1 MRAFSLWCAAGFTAL
16 LVAASV
22 QAGAAD
28 TVVTYQGR
36 LRSAGLPAN
45 GTFTMSFTLFDAP
58 VGGTQ
63 IGSTITPFGG
73 VAATGG
79 VFTVNLDFGN
89 QAFNNHDRYLQIV
102 VNGTTLT
109 PRQLIARAPHAIAT
123 RGLFVGPTET
133 VGVGIETPNPNVQ
146 MDVRSSRVVA
156 LNVQNSSTSGQAVS
170 GFASSPT
177 GTTYGLYGLNDS
189 PDGRGV
195 FGWARNA
202 NVGDSAGVYGQN
214 DGAGGAGVK
223 GLGYHGVFG
232 ESSAEMGA
240 GVYGRSAADNG
251 TVWGVFGYAQTETGI
266 GVGGLSLGP
275 DGSGVRGEGVTGVS
289 GWSNT
294 AGGVGVDGEITE
306 TVGIAAVRGT
316 ALATTGDTRGV
327 LGISNSSTGTGVRGE
342 GRMGVHGLSDDSA
355 GIGIQGEVS
364 STGAVAAVR
373 GIATATS
380 GGAAGVAGATASA
393 AGWDFIANGAG
404 MDYGTVS
411 SIRWKRNL
419 QAIEYPLD
427 KIDQLRG
434 LYYDWDDAHGGK
446 RHDIGMIAEE
456 VGQVV
461 PEIVGYE
468 ANGVDAIGMDYSK
481 LTPLLVEAVKAL
493 RAEKDAQIEDLQQ
506 ENSVLRAR
514 LERIEALLGEAPVS
528 AGAR

>member
-1 MRAFSLWCAAGFTAL
+1 
-16 LVAASV
+16 
-22 QAGAAD
+22 
-28 TVVTYQGR
+28 
-36 LRSAGLPAN
+36 
-45 GTFTMSFTLFDAP
+45 
-58 VGGTQ
+58 
-63 IGSTITPFGG
+63 
-73 VAATGG
+73 
-79 VFTVNLDFGN
+79 
-89 QAFNNHDRYLQIV
+89 
-102 VNGTTLT
+102 
-109 PRQLIARAPHAIAT
+109 
-123 RGLFVGPTET
+123 
-133 VGVGIETPNPNVQ
+133 
-146 MDVRSSRVVA
+146 
-156 LNVQNSSTSGQAVS
+156 
-170 GFASSPT
+170 
-177 GTTYGLYGLNDS
+177 
-189 PDGRGV
+189 
-195 FGWARNA
+195 
-202 NVGDSAGVYGQN
+202 
-214 DGAGGAGVK
+214 
-223 GLGYHGVFG
+223 
-232 ESSAEMGA
+232 
-240 GVYGRSAADNG
+240 
-251 TVWGVFGYAQTETGI
+251 
-266 GVGGLSLGP
+266 
-275 DGSGVRGEGVTGVS
+275 
-289 GWSNT
+289 
-294 AGGVGVDGEITE
+294 
-306 TVGIAAVRGT
+306 
-316 ALATTGDTRGV
+316 
-327 LGISNSSTGTGVRGE
+327 
-342 GRMGVHGLSDDSA
+342 MGVHGLSDDSA